1 MQFIQRVMGPL
12 LLVAMSGCSTLE
24 ITSDFDPSAKFGA
37 YKTFA
42 WEPKPQKITGNPRL
56 DNPLLEKRVKA
67 AVEKELIAKGFSLVS
82 DAEPDFFLAYH
93 VALDE
98 KVSVSSMNNYYGYAP
113 GWGWNYAYA
122 GGVDVYQYEQGAL
135 MIDIIDGATHQLVWR
150 GSAQA
155 EVDQYAKEEKKDKL
169 LNSAV
174 SGMLAKFPPTSAG
187 K

>member
-1 MQFIQRVMGPL
+1 MQLIQRVLGLL
-12 LLVAMSGCSTLE
+12 LLVAMTGCSTLE
-24 ITSDFDPSAKFGA
+24 ITSDADPSANFSK

-42 WEPKPQKITGNPRL
+42 WEPKPQQVTGNPRL
-56 DNPLLEKRVKA
+56 DSPLLDKRVKT
-67 AVEKELIAKGFSLVS
+67 AVEQQLKAKGYSMAS
-82 DAEPDFFLAYH
+82 DKPDFYIAYH

-122 GGVDVYQYEQGAL
+122 GGVDVYQYEQGSL
-135 MIDIIDGATHQLVWR
+135 MLDIVDAGTHQLVWR

-169 LNSAV
+169 LNDAV
-174 SGMLAKFPPTSAG
+174 GGMLAKFPPGG